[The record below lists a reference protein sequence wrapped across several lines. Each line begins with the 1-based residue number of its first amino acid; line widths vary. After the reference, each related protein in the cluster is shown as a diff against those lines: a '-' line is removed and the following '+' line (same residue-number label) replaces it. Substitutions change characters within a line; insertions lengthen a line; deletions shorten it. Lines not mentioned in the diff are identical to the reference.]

1 MLSRHTIA
9 WMTATL
15 SLLTFWGPVPRA
27 HGEPPD
33 PCSLLTAA
41 QVGSVLGVQVSEGHR
56 IVPKLCEWA
65 APAQPGTSTKK
76 LTVTYETA
84 QGFAYAK
91 MPVGARGITKVPVSG
106 MGDDA
111 VLGTTPK
118 IATTLTVKKGD
129 LYFSVHIWGFPLV
142 QTQDLEKVQAMEK
155 TLAHE
160 ILAKL

>member
-1 MLSRHTIA
+1 MFSRHPIA
-9 WMTATL
+9 WMTAML
-15 SLLTFWGPVPRA
+15 SLLAFWGSLVKA

-41 QVGSVLGVQVSEGHR
+41 QVSSVLGVQVSEGHR
-56 IVPKLCEWA
+56 IVAKLCEWA

-129 LYFSVHIWGFPLV
+129 LYFSIHVWGFPLM
-142 QTQDLEKVQAMEK
+142 QAQDVEKVQAMEK
-155 TLAHE
+155 TLAQE